1 MSPPDST
8 VCRSSLT
15 IEEARRDADP
25 TGLGEAR
32 GRDLPREPGATRPSS
47 PSIGDL
53 MSKPL
58 AWQPGRPLIE
68 LELEALTRTLKEY
81 GGNRAQAARA
91 LGLSLSTIKNKIK
104 RFGIVAENPRGRP
117 RLEKI
122 G

>member
-1 MSPPDST
+1 
-8 VCRSSLT
+8 
-15 IEEARRDADP
+15 
-25 TGLGEAR
+25 
-32 GRDLPREPGATRPSS
+32 
-47 PSIGDL
+47 

-58 AWQPGRPLIE
+58 SWQPGDPLQD
-68 LELEALTRTLKEY
+68 LELEALRKTLDKF

-117 RLEKI
+117 RLEKN